1 MKRSLQSIL
10 AFALVLLVAAGAN
23 LQAQTESVRESKSV
37 SISTG
42 EDGKVTLKVTTKK
55 GNDTTTFEKTYDSY
69 EDMANDPEL
78 EDYGIAADD
87 LSFGARGFSFG
98 SPKANLFFHQGP
110 GMRFWD
116 DDDDDA
122 FRRSFSFGFDLDSLM
137 EQMDQFRSGSTPFAF
152 RFGPNG
158 SFDIDSLMSQFDF
171 DGGMFQ
177 FNGEEFK
184 DMDALRKRMREH
196 FDQFDFDFDFDFDD
210 DDNGRSGFR
219 SFYFN
224 GDEDD
229 EDNPRVISRVRV
241 YVRSAREADKT
252 KVGADAMDDLK
263 IKDISFYPNPSD
275 GRFSLELETGNEL
288 PVYIKIVGPNG
299 ATVYE
304 KTEEAVDGYYDFD
317 INISDQGE
325 GIYIL
330 QVIQGKSALTKRII
344 IE

>member
-1 MKRSLQSIL
+1 MKRSFQSIL
-10 AFALVLLVAAGAN
+10 AFALVLLVAAGVP

-42 EDGKVTLKVTTKK
+42 EDGKVTLKVTIKK
-55 GNDTTTFEKTYDSY
+55 GYDTTTFEKTYDSY
-69 EDMANDPEL
+69 DDMYDDPEL
-78 EDYGIAADD
+78 EEYGIAADD
-87 LSFGARGFSFG
+87 LGFGARGFSFG

-122 FRRSFSFGFDLDSLM
+122 FSRSFSFGFDLDSLM
-137 EQMDQFRSGSTPFAF
+137 EQMDQFRSGGGPFSF

-171 DGGMFQ
+171 DGGTFM
-177 FNGEEFK
+177 FNGDEF
-184 DMDALRKRMREH
+184 MDIDSLRERMRE
-196 FDQFDFDFDFDFDD
+196 QFDNFDFDFDFDD
-210 DDNGRSGFR
+210 EDNGRGGFR

-224 GDEDD
+224 GDDDD

-241 YVRSAREADKT
+241 YVRSARDADKA

-275 GRFSLELETGNEL
+275 GRFSLELETGNQL

-304 KTEEAVDGYYDFD
+304 RTEEAVDGYYDFD